1 MNRFWMFLVVCALIS
16 MSFFVGI
23 SVAPEG
29 TAKLSISDA
38 SSRDVIS
45 LSGVE
50 VFSSS
55 TETTGEIAVNKNK
68 IAWEVWYTNSTGI
81 YTSDIYVSTDG
92 GTGVAVSSSSGTDKD
107 PDVGDSVI
115 WIHYPDDGSPSYIS
129 STNGAVCKSEND
141 IYMAAIDGK
150 TVAFLEDS
158 ISSYKGT
165 FGYLKMGA
173 SPKYVDASYYPN
185 NIDVSG
191 DLILFGHYLYSIT
204 NGTYWSYTSYNSTY
218 SKISGEWIVETYRT
232 NFGKDVAI
240 AVQNLK
246 TGYLKV
252 IWDEYVGYYGG
263 IDSIDIDSNYVVWTY
278 AGVAYI
284 YSIPEDKLST
294 LSAQNVLKIAIG
306 GGTIAWTTN
315 NNGVYEV
322 WYANAPS
329 IGTYVDVILKDR
341 ATGVDVEYHNL
352 LITDKN
358 GNKLGCDKSGN
369 YYHDIPNSVAVLEY
383 GRVKE
388 YRIFTSD
395 PSSLTYEVFGAH
407 NGYYDLYVIKYYEG
421 KSRALE
427 FSYDFVNATD
437 IPISAGEIDSYS
449 IDWIKLEQKEDGAV
463 TLKID
468 SNGDG
473 TFDKEVTA
481 STGDITPSIK
491 NSATDINGGILSIAL
506 GGFLCLL
513 IIGVIVLVIVL
524 LVVAVVRK
532 R

>member
-1 MNRFWMFLVVCALIS
+1 MNRIWAFLVMCALIS
-16 MSFFVGI
+16 MSFFIGI
-23 SVAPEG
+23 SVAPETPEEQTSG
-29 TAKLSISDA
+29 NVANRDVVSISGT
-38 SSRDVIS
+38 R
-45 LSGVE
+45 

-55 TETTGEIAVNKNK
+55 TEFVERIAVYKNK
-68 IAWEVWYTNSTGI
+68 VAWEGWHTNSSGA
-81 YTSDIYVSTDG
+81 YTSEIYVSIDG
-92 GTGVAVSSSSGTDKD
+92 GAGTVISASDGLD
-107 PDVGDSVI
+107 MYPDVGDTVV
-115 WIHYPDDGSPSYIS
+115 WIHYPDDGTPSYVDSI
-129 STNGAVCKSEND
+129 NGVICKSNSN
-141 IYMAAIDGK
+141 IYKVAINGD
-150 TVAFLEDS
+150 TVAFLKSNPE
-158 ISSYKGT
+158 SYKGT
-165 FGYLKMGA
+165 FGYMKLGSA
-173 SPKYVDASYYPN
+173 PKYVDIDYNPT

-191 DLILFGHYLYSIT
+191 QLILFGHHLYSMV
-204 NGTYWSYTSYNSTY
+204 NNTYWTYTLDNFTY
-218 SKISGEWIVETYRT
+218 SKISGDWIVETYRS
-232 NFGKDVAI
+232 NFGKDVVI
-240 AVQNLK
+240 AVKNLK

-252 IWDEYVGYYGG
+252 IWDKYVGYYES
-263 IDSIDIDSNYVVWTY
+263 IDSIDIDTNYVVWSFDGT
-278 AGVAYI
+278 AYI
-284 YSIPEDKLST
+284 YNIPQDKVST
-294 LSAQNVLKIAIG
+294 LSIQNVMEIAIG

-315 NNGVYEV
+315 NNSVYEV

-329 IGTYVDVILKDR
+329 IGTYVDVIMKDR
-341 ATGVDVEYHNL
+341 ATGIDVGYHNL

-421 KSRALE
+421 RSRAIE

-437 IPISAGEIDSYS
+437 IPISAGEIDSYN

-463 TLKID
+463 ILKID

-491 NSATDINGGILSIAL
+491 NSATDVNSGILSIAL

-513 IIGVIVLVIVL
+513 IIGVIVFVIVL

-532 R
+532 K